1 MPLLAKK
8 TEMKIKKNTK
18 RASDFL
24 KSKVPKKYK
33 DFDKLRMMEE
43 CFKVSG
49 DGVFYTVQGE
59 GISTGL
65 PSCFLRLHTC
75 NLRCVW
81 CDTWYTWNHNT
92 KEFWTEFQDWT
103 IEKTKEKIEKTWGCE
118 NSLIQKRLVITGGE
132 PLIQKNKIDKLVELM
147 PGWVFEV
154 ETNGTIMPTENMLKK
169 FQFNCSPKLQN
180 SLNPKAARIKK
191 DVLIHLNKVNTMFKF
206 VVTSAKDLEE
216 IENDFIRPFSLDVNR
231 IVVMPQGIT
240 SDELQINMR
249 KIVEAVKKRGYRLMG
264 RLQCE
269 IWGGRRKV

>member
-1 MPLLAKK
+1 
-8 TEMKIKKNTK
+8 MKIKKNTK

-132 PLIQKNKIDKLVELM
+132 PLIQKNKIDKLVEL
-147 PGWVFEV
+147 
-154 ETNGTIMPTENMLKK
+154 
-169 FQFNCSPKLQN
+169 NCSPKLQN